1 MSIERELLQRAYN
14 AISTN
19 GYPYLIKLRADIRAE
34 LERDSP
40 FLEVVRQY
48 VTAKLLG
55 VEDCRQGVITYED
68 ENSIIVH
75 GRYGIYECEK
85 DYIVVPF
92 NSLWGETKKF
102 AVSMGV
108 KSEGAWD
115 YESTR

>member
-1 MSIERELLQRAYN
+1 MSIERELLHRAYN

-40 FLEVVRQY
+40 FPEVVRQY

-55 VEDCRQGVITYED
+55 LDDCRQGVITHKD
-68 ENSIIVH
+68 ENSIIIQ
-75 GRYGIYECEK
+75 GRYGIYECEL
-85 DYIVVPF
+85 DYIVIPF

-102 AVSMGV
+102 AVSMSV
-108 KSEGAWD
+108 KPED
-115 YESTR
+115 